1 MLAAVHNCL
10 LMLLGLQVVVVVT
23 AGWDVLCYDHNLRLM
38 WTRRIKVG

>member
-1 MLAAVHNCL
+1 
-10 LMLLGLQVVVVVT
+10 MLLGLQVVVVVT